1 MGQELNREFSTE
13 EAQIAKKTF
22 RNCSAS
28 LIIRKM
34 VIIRKMENKITLRY
48 HITPVRM
55 ARIKNT
61 DDSLCWRGCEI
72 RGTLLHYLWE

>member
-1 MGQELNREFSTE
+1 MGQALNREFSTE

-34 VIIRKMENKITLRY
+34 ENKITLRY
-48 HITPVRM
+48 RITPVRM

-72 RGTLLHYLWE
+72 RRTLLHYSWE